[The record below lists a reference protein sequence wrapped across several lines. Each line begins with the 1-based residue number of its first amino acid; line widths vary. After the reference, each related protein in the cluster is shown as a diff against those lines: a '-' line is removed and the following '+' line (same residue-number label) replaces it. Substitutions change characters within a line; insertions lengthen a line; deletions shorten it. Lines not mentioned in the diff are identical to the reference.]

1 MSMLVRIGGKPSLI
15 SDFAGKVFKY
25 KDACGIYRTQNG
37 FAQRIS
43 KVYPDPGAVLTESS
57 KTLKDGRNIW
67 QKLWSWADGSTVA
80 LTRKSDGFFSLV
92 SKDGSTGKV
101 TRSLISNNNMHLVDR
116 GSYSRAINGKLQQVP
131 YENHVN
137 GENIAKFLGG
147 KLEAANR
154 SASSAEYFVQE
165 ARKGAEQSFRCIG

>member
-15 SDFAGKVFKY
+15 SDFAGKVFKC

-57 KTLKDGRNIW
+57 KTLKDGRNIL

-92 SKDGSTGKV
+92 SKDGSGHV

-116 GSYSRAINGKLQQVP
+116 ASYPRVINGKRQQVP
-131 YENHVN
+131 YETHVN
-137 GENIAKFLGG
+137 GENIANFLGG
-147 KLEAANR
+147 KLETANK
-154 SASSAEYFVQE
+154 SATSAEYIVQE
-165 ARKGAEQSFRCIG
+165 ARKGAEQYFRCIG